1 MENSYG
7 NSVISL
13 CKGVASA
20 LALSFV
26 FALVFA
32 LVLRFVSLPNQAIYP
47 TNQVLK
53 GVSLCV
59 GVILHVRGEK
69 GWLKGGACGLLF
81 AALSY
86 LLFSGIANDFSLS
99 WLFFGE
105 SALTVLVGAVSG
117 SLAVNMRR
125 A

>member
-13 CKGVASA
+13 VKGVASA

-53 GVSLCV
+53 SVSLCV

-69 GWLKGGACGLLF
+69 GWLKGGACGAIF
-81 AALSY
+81 TALSY

>member
-13 CKGVASA
+13 LKGVASA

-32 LVLRFVSLPNQAIYP
+32 LVLRFVALPNQAIYP

-59 GVILHVRGEK
+59 GVLLHIRGEK
-69 GWLKGGACGLLF
+69 GWLKGGLCGVLF
-81 AALSY
+81 TALSY
-86 LLFSGIANDFSLS
+86 LLFSGIAGNFSLS
-99 WLFFGE
+99 WLALVELVLAFFAG
-105 SALTVLVGAVSG
+105 ALGGVIG
-117 SLAVNMRR
+117 VNLRR
-125 A
+125 